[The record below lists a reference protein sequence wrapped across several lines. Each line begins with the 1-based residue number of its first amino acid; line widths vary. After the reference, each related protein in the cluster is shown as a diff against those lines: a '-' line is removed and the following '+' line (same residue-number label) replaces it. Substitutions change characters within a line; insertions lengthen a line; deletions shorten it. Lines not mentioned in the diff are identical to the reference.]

1 MTRYVLLGL
10 SLLLVGCGQSQ
21 PAGSVAF
28 QSAGA
33 SAQVADDGSLAPAS
47 AAGETDGETVNTE
60 VVGAAADQGVSLQ
73 TKSWDELQAMIAA
86 AKGKIVVVDLWST
99 SCPPCLKELPHLV
112 ALQKEHA
119 SQGVHCISVSC
130 DYDGLD
136 PLATY
141 EELVLEQLR
150 EIDATITNV
159 MLNVPSDELYP
170 KIDLASIPA
179 VYIYGRDG
187 SLLKRFDNDAN
198 EYGGEGFTYAEQIIP
213 MVERLL
219 AEKD

>member
-1 MTRYVLLGL
+1 MTRYVLLGFT
-10 SLLLVGCGQSQ
+10 LLLVGCGDSQ
-21 PAGSVAF
+21 TVSSVTPETI
-28 QSAGA
+28 A
-33 SAQVADDGSLAPAS
+33 STQPVGDGSLTPTVEAV
-47 AAGETDGETVNTE
+47 ETGDGATVNTE
-60 VVGAAADQGVSLQ
+60 PDGAAAEQGVALQ

-99 SCPPCLKELPHLV
+99 SCPPCLKELPHLIT
-112 ALQKEHA
+112 LQKEHA
-119 SQGVHCISVSC
+119 NEGVHCISVSC

-179 VYIYGRDG
+179 VYVYGRDG

-198 EYGGEGFTYAEQIIP
+198 EYGGEGFTYVKQIIP

-219 AEKD
+219 AEKN